1 MRRSGERGTT
11 RGQQPLTA
19 YQSHH
24 AAQPAQAE
32 RRPQGGSP
40 PPFAAAT
47 PRLPYNI
54 PTSRLSLH
62 IPTLRAQRRGRARGE
77 ARGGTRSAYA
87 NACTTP
93 LTHHGTAA
101 IGRAERER
109 ERGCGAIRYDTIR
122 YDTIR
127 YEARGG
133 TRSAYANACTTPLTH
148 HGTAAIGRAERER
161 ERGCGEARGGTR
173 SAYANA
179 CTTPLTHHGTAAIG
193 SASEV
198 EAESESE
205 GVGGGEREGEGS
217 PRPPRH
223 TLTPRLPHSTPISR
237 LTHRTPSPRPP
248 HRSSKLPRNA
258 LTSKPPP
265 ERGANHA
272 AHHAHTPTPRPPYQN
287 ARLAAGSGQRAVGS
301 GQRAAGSG
309 EWAVGGGRWAAGSGQ
324 WSMGSGDHTK
334 RSDNHAAHLA
344 SVPPLN
350 PHPHISM
357 HLSQMVHEAAGGE
370 GGARDH
376 YGSGYAAE
384 GENNLDNWAFER
396 DGSTGQNSEE

>member
-1 MRRSGERGTT
+1 M
-11 RGQQPLTA
+11 
-19 YQSHH
+19 
-24 AAQPAQAE
+24 
-32 RRPQGGSP
+32 
-40 PPFAAAT
+40 
-47 PRLPYNI
+47 
-54 PTSRLSLH
+54 
-62 IPTLRAQRRGRARGE
+62 
-77 ARGGTRSAYA
+77 
-87 NACTTP
+87 
-93 LTHHGTAA
+93 
-101 IGRAERER
+101 
-109 ERGCGAIRYDTIR
+109 
-122 YDTIR
+122 
-127 YEARGG
+127 
-133 TRSAYANACTTPLTH
+133 
-148 HGTAAIGRAERER
+148 
-161 ERGCGEARGGTR
+161 
-173 SAYANA
+173 
-179 CTTPLTHHGTAAIG
+179 
-193 SASEV
+193 
-198 EAESESE
+198 
-205 GVGGGEREGEGS
+205 GGGEREGEGS